1 MRRIPGVKPLPH
13 AGTTRHSIAR
23 DVDDELR
30 FHLQMRIEDLMRDG
44 HSRDDAEQIARREYG
59 DMNQA
64 RSELTSIDRRA
75 ARHGAWRDW
84 FESLGQDVR
93 FGARALRSR
102 PGFTLTILL
111 TLALGIGAN
120 AAIFSVVDAV
130 LLRPLPFAQPS
141 SLVHLWETFQSKVDN
156 RSEASFPDYLD
167 WRARNKAFS
176 DIAGYQGSGF
186 LLGGAQPM
194 TVGAGKTTANFFDVL
209 GVRAMIGRTFAP
221 GEDAPGAA
229 RVAVLTYGFWQQQF
243 AGDPAVVGRQIT
255 LDGAQATVIGVLP
268 ESFIFGR
275 LGGAQV
281 WAPID
286 RSAQYRTNRGNHWLN
301 VVARYKPGV
310 TQATA
315 AQDMSGI
322 MHDLAR
328 EYPATNTGRD
338 GSVVPLQDEFVGT
351 VRPVLRL
358 LYGAVIVVLLIACVN
373 VANLLLIRGA
383 DRQQEIAVR
392 VALGAGTGRLV
403 RQLLTESLLLAVG
416 GGLLGLGVAKLGVHS
431 LVGLMP
437 AQQIRGI
444 PALSTARL
452 DPGVVAY
459 ALLVSLCAGLGFGII
474 PALRLA
480 RPAIHESIKNA
491 ARGTIG
497 GASRLR
503 DGLVVGEI
511 ALTVILMS
519 GALLFGRSLIRL
531 LAVDPGFRQEHV
543 ITTTIVLPGVTYQKS
558 QQQIGFYQ
566 RLADRLHELPG
577 VEAVGFVSRMP
588 LDFGNSLG
596 FTIVGQPAPDPGRE
610 PTASY
615 RQASTEYFHAMR
627 IPLVRGRVFG
637 SADGAQ
643 APSTAVV
650 NRTLADAYFS
660 GHEAVGQR
668 VVISGDTMTIVGVV
682 GDVPIG
688 NLGDKI
694 PPTLY
699 LSFDKFPQT
708 AMAVA
713 VRTNADLDQGARA
726 IRQTLSSLD
735 PSAAVTRVTT
745 METLISESPSVFLR
759 RFPLALVGG
768 FAVTALLLAIVG
780 IYGVVSY
787 SVAQRSREMGI
798 RMALGAQPGS
808 LIALVVRHG
817 GSMAIV
823 GIVVGVTGA
832 LMLGRFAEK
841 MLFGIRPNDPL
852 TYVTVT
858 AVLAAVALVATILP
872 ARRATR
878 VDPALALRSE

>member
-13 AGTTRHSIAR
+13 AGPTRRSIAR
-23 DVDDELR
+23 DVDEELL

-44 HSRDDAEQIARREYG
+44 HSRDSAEQIARREYG
-59 DMNQA
+59 DMNEA

-75 ARHGAWRDW
+75 ARNGAWREW
-84 FESLGQDVR
+84 FGSLGQDVR
-93 FGARALRSR
+93 FGARGLRSR
-102 PGFTLTILL
+102 PGFTLTVLI

-141 SLVHLWETFQSKVDN
+141 SLVHLWETFQSKVEN

-167 WRARNKAFS
+167 WRARNRVFS
-176 DIAGYQGSGF
+176 DMAGYHGGGF

-209 GVRAMIGRTFAP
+209 GVRAMIGRTFNAD
-221 GEDAPGAA
+221 EDAPGAA
-229 RVAVLTYGFWQQQF
+229 QVVVLSYGFWQQQF
-243 AGDPAVVGRQIT
+243 AGDRAIIGRQIT

-268 ESFIFGR
+268 ASFIFGR
-275 LGGAQV
+275 LGGAQI
-281 WAPID
+281 WSPID
-286 RSAQYRTNRGNHWLN
+286 RSAQQRTNRGNHWLN
-301 VVARYKPGV
+301 VVARFKPGV
-310 TQATA
+310 TQTMA
-315 AQDMSGI
+315 AQDMSAI
-322 MHDLAR
+322 MRDLAK
-328 EYPATNTGRD
+328 EYPRSNTGRD
-338 GSVVPLQDEFVGT
+338 GLVVPLQDEFVGT
-351 VRPVLRL
+351 VRPILRL
-358 LYGAVIVVLLIACVN
+358 LYGAVVVVLLVACVN

-431 LVGLMP
+431 LVALLP
-437 AQQIRGI
+437 AQQIRGL
-444 PALSTARL
+444 PALSTVGL
-452 DPGVVAY
+452 DPRVVTY
-459 ALLVSLCAGLGFGII
+459 AFLVSLFAGLGFGIV

-480 RPAIHESIKNA
+480 KPGIYDSLKSA

-511 ALTVILMS
+511 ALTVVLMS
-519 GALLFGRSLIRL
+519 GALLFGRSLLRL

-543 ITTTIVLPGVTYQKS
+543 ITTTIILPNVAYRDAPKQVDFYHRLTEQLHALPGV
-558 QQQIGFYQ
+558 
-566 RLADRLHELPG
+566 D
-577 VEAVGFVSRMP
+577 AVGLVSRMP

-596 FTIVGQPAPDPGRE
+596 FIIIGQPAPDPGRY

-627 IPLVRGRVFG
+627 IPLIRGRVFG
-637 SADGAQ
+637 NGDDAR
-643 APSTAVV
+643 APTTVVV
-650 NRTLADAYFS
+650 NSALAEAYFS

-668 VVISGDTMTIVGVV
+668 IDLGGDTATIVGVV

-699 LSFDKFPQT
+699 MSFDKFPQT

-713 VRTNADLDQGARA
+713 VRTNADLDQGTRA
-726 IRQTLSSLD
+726 IRQVLSSLD
-735 PSAAVTRVTT
+735 ASAAVTRVTT

-759 RFPLALVGG
+759 RFPLMLVGA
-768 FAVTALLLAIVG
+768 FAVTALLLAVVG

-787 SVAQRSREMGI
+787 SVAQRKREMGI
-798 RMALGAQPGS
+798 RMALGAQS
-808 LIALVVRHG
+808 
-817 GSMAIV
+817 
-823 GIVVGVTGA
+823 GI
-832 LMLGRFAEK
+832 
-841 MLFGIRPNDPL
+841 
-852 TYVTVT
+852 
-858 AVLAAVALVATILP
+858 
-872 ARRATR
+872 ARRAGDAARRNDGDHRHRGRRGRR
-878 VDPALALRSE
+878 VDARTFRREDAIRRESERSAHLRDRRGRARGGRGGGDDSSCASRDACRSGAGATI